1 MWTPK
6 AVGFSCVSTVGF
18 IWGIQDRMNG
28 QSFSKVTRKSE
39 TKQQG
44 PRSHCFLLPCGANT
58 VKRILWVNPKDS
70 GDSSQIW
77 GQFSS
82 ANLTLGKLLVLV
94 FLRLTWDIL
103 HRIVKI
109 IWNNTWKAVVS
120 RTKWACSKWQLLKFF
135 LTKSTRA
142 VLLFFYGSCA

>member
-1 MWTPK
+1 
-6 AVGFSCVSTVGF
+6 
-18 IWGIQDRMNG
+18 MNG

-109 IWNNTWKAVVS
+109 I
-120 RTKWACSKWQLLKFF
+120 
-135 LTKSTRA
+135 
-142 VLLFFYGSCA
+142 